1 MHVTSRSRNCGV
13 ASRWLSGAVMT
24 LLCVHPS
31 WGELKAPPKLDRVA
45 DASID
50 LAGPLRAQIDAVVQN
65 WLLQGPDRNPA
76 MLAMFADRDRIPYRN
91 LLPWSGEFAGKYL
104 TASTQIL
111 RLTHDKRLE
120 EYVRK
125 FVDRLVALQ
134 DSDGYLG
141 PFPNGSRLTGK
152 APNCDGTWDAWGHY
166 HIMLGLL
173 LWHEQTH
180 DPKTL
185 QCAERIGD
193 LLCDH
198 FLGHGRGVFDMGSPD
213 QNQAVIHSLGPL
225 YEVTGRRR
233 YLNLSEQIV
242 GEFETP
248 GAGDY
253 LRTALAGKEFYATP
267 KPRWESLH
275 AIMGLA
281 ELYRITGKDDYRKAF
296 EHIWWSIV
304 KLDRHNNGGFSSGER
319 AVGNPYNPACDRDL
333 LHDRLDR
340 HERRDA
346 SDNGQLDRG
355 RRTGAFDAQFRGR
368 VAFSRRQM
376 EYVQY
381 ANGRLPGS
389 KHRGHCLSNS
399 PRQRA
404 TQLLQRQR
412 GPGIGMISDWALMRQ
427 SNTPGAAQS
436 HRLWACNYFCVN
448 VAGNVICLPLACG
461 PRRGSRSD

>member
-1 MHVTSRSRNCGV
+1 MGAPFKLNSHARDISLTKLRRGL
-13 ASRWLSGAVMT
+13 AMAFGAVMT

-319 AVGNPYNPACDRDL
+319 TVGNPYNPAPIETCCTIAWIATSVEMLRTTGNSIVADEL
-333 LHDRLDR
+333 ELSTLNSVVGLHSPDGKWSTYNTPMDGCRVPNTVDI
-340 HERRDA
+340 
-346 SDNGQLDRG
+346 
-355 RRTGAFDAQFRGR
+355 AFQIR
-368 VAFSRRQM
+368 
-376 EYVQY
+376 
-381 ANGRLPGS
+381 PGS
-389 KHRGHCLSNS
+389 EQLNCCSVNAARGF
-399 PRQRA
+399 
-404 TQLLQRQR
+404 
-412 GPGIGMISDWALMRQ
+412 GMISDWALMRQ
-427 SNTPGAAQS
+427 SNTPGASA
-436 HRLWACNYFCVN
+436 
-448 VAGNVICLPLACG
+448 VAPFVGL
-461 PRRGSRSD
+461 